1 MYVPL
6 TMAYRVV
13 ENVLAFERK
22 KSVQQFCKIHHLMSL
37 DLFDIDSLN
46 GHAKVTG
53 TAVTSY

>member
-13 ENVLAFERK
+13 ENVLAFEGK
-22 KSVQQFCKIHHLMSL
+22 KSVQQFYKIHHLMSL
-37 DLFDIDSLN
+37 DLFNIDSFRE
-46 GHAKVTG
+46 HAKNTG